1 MNLLLKSSIGKKIIM
16 ALSAIFL
23 IIFLLQHFLINI
35 TSVFNPELFN
45 MLSHFM
51 GTNIVVQFIF
61 QPILIFGVLI
71 HFVLGF
77 ILEYKNRRSQTYQYN
92 KLSNN
97 NISTWASRNM
107 IWSGLVILFFLVLH
121 FYDFWVPEINYKY
134 VQFLPDDPSRYY
146 DELTHKFINPIR
158 VGLYCFS
165 FILLGIHLS
174 HGFSSSIKSLGLA
187 NSYKKNIQLIGNLYS
202 LFIPLG
208 FCIIALYHHLN
219 H

>member
-1 MNLLLKSSIGKKIIM
+1 MNLLLQSSIGKKIIM

-23 IIFLLQHFLINI
+23 IIFLLQHLLINI
-35 TSVFNPELFN
+35 TSVFSPELFN

-51 GTNIVVQFIF
+51 GTNIIVQFIF
-61 QPILIFGVLI
+61 QPMLIIGVLI

-92 KLSNN
+92 KLSSSS
-97 NISTWASRNM
+97 ISTWASRNM
-107 IWSGLVILFFLVLH
+107 IWSGLVVLFFLILH

-134 VQFLPDDPSRYY
+134 IQFLPDDPSRYY
-146 DELTHKFINPIR
+146 NELIHKFVSPVR
-158 VGLYCFS
+158 VTIYCFS

-174 HGFSSSIKSLGLA
+174 HGFSSSIKSLGTID
-187 NSYKKNIQLIGNLYS
+187 SYKKIVQIVGNLYS